1 MQEPNY
7 LTLKQISEKH
17 GVSVA
22 TLRRWIAEKKIDGAK
37 QSQFKIGAGYAWLIP
52 ENAEIPI
59 PIEEGKRSPNY
70 NQSPKNEGLTEF
82 A

>member
-1 MQEPNY
+1 MAND
-7 LTLKQISEKH
+7 LTLKQVSEKH

-22 TLRRWIAEKKIDGAK
+22 TLRRWIAEGKIPTAK

-52 ENAEIPI
+52 EDAEIPV
-59 PIEEGKRSPNY
+59 PIEQGKRSPNY
-70 NQSPKNEGLTEF
+70 NHPPKNEGLTEF

>member
-1 MQEPNY
+1 MQEPKY
-7 LTLKQISEKH
+7 LTLKQVSEKR

-22 TLRRWIAEKKIDGAK
+22 TLRRWIAEGKIPKAK

-52 ENAEIPI
+52 EDAEIPE
-59 PIEEGKRSPNY
+59 PIDEGKRSPNY
-70 NQSPKNEGLTEF
+70 NHPKNERINEF